1 MGELISLIGLR
12 FIRQSSKEI
21 VHRLLIF
28 NSINHKSKPS
38 YLQPTSFNNMNHEK
52 VYKVIF
58 ASTIGTNVIY
68 FVAKGETILAQG
80 VPKNHPFMVLN
91 KHLPP
96 LHCPGKTMN
105 KHKASILISQS
116 HISQVSTT

>member
-1 MGELISLIGLR
+1 
-12 FIRQSSKEI
+12 
-21 VHRLLIF
+21 
-28 NSINHKSKPS
+28 
-38 YLQPTSFNNMNHEK
+38 MNHER

-68 FVAKGETILAQG
+68 FVAKGETILVQG
-80 VPKNHPFMVLN
+80 VPKNRPFMVLN